1 MDDSAPLTRAALQEH
16 AARIYAPIAEVWP
29 PERYA
34 EPHAPPSQIAA
45 ELGRRLASQLLR
57 HQGLYVSDHR
67 ANAMVYVSEGMERLL
82 GHSAAEFAAGQYVFI
97 HPEDLPVVT
106 AATVL
111 VNQYIAARLDD
122 PLAGIML
129 TVDYRIR
136 HARGHYVRVLRQNL
150 LLSREPNG
158 AVVGSAGILTDIS
171 AHKVTN
177 DVRFHVNRADFPAFV
192 RQQQLGTL
200 PVTLSRREQEV
211 LNLVLEGQTSQQIAQ
226 RLGLSMATVST
237 HRRNFKRKVGS
248 QDPFHLL
255 RHLDVEAAQ

>member
-1 MDDSAPLTRAALQEH
+1 MDVSTQLTRAALGEH
-16 AARIYAPIAEVWP
+16 AARIYAPIANVWP

-34 EPHAPPSQIAA
+34 APHEPPSQFAA
-45 ELGRRLASQLLR
+45 DLGRRLAYRLLP

-67 ANAMVYVSEGMERLL
+67 AGTMVYVSEGVGRLL
-82 GHSAAEFAAGQYVFI
+82 GHSATEFAAGQYAFI
-97 HPEDLPVVT
+97 HPEDLPIVT

-111 VNQYIAARLDD
+111 VNQYIALHLDE
-122 PLAGIML
+122 PLTGIML

-171 AHKVTN
+171 AHKVTT

-192 RQQQLGTL
+192 QQQQLRAL
-200 PVTLSRREQEV
+200 PVALSEREQQV
-211 LNLVLEGQTSQQIAQ
+211 LGRVLEGQTSQQIAH
-226 RLGLSMATVST
+226 RLGISAATVST
-237 HRRNFKRKVGS
+237 HRRNLKRKVGS
-248 QDPFHLL
+248 HDLFHLL
-255 RHLDVEAAQ
+255 RHLDVDE